1 MYGCK
6 IYLGEPDAKMFKE
19 RPELSAVQD
28 SLSCLYQ
35 LFEPDE
41 VIHDGD
47 VLTFGNTTIQFY
59 LVPGHTEGCVAYFFD
74 ITDGKETKRAG
85 YYGGFGFNTLLKD
98 YLIEIGDPEYKMRK
112 VYLASLKKVRD
123 HHVDVF
129 MGNHTINNKLVE
141 KRQYMLEH
149 PEENPFVDET
159 AWGAYLD
166 EKRDALLEFMKDPVN
181 N

>member
-28 SLSCLYQ
+28 SPSCLYQ

-74 ITDGKETKRAG
+74 ITDGKKTKRAG

-112 VYLASLKKVRD
+112 VYLASLKKSKGSACRRIYGKSYD
-123 HHVDVF
+123 
-129 MGNHTINNKLVE
+129 
-141 KRQYMLEH
+141 Q
-149 PEENPFVDET
+149 
-159 AWGAYLD
+159 
-166 EKRDALLEFMKDPVN
+166 
-181 N
+181 